1 MKVYYAKVSPS
12 IKEDTFFACMG
23 QIEQRRL
30 LKAENIKNEKGKVL
44 SLAAGL
50 LQHIGLCDYL
60 HLPVKE
66 TPAFGTGCGKWGK
79 PYLIQYPDVYF
90 NLSHSGE
97 YVCLAVAGYEVG
109 VDIQKHQDKRENIA
123 RRFFTGADNEMLERC
138 KGKERTE
145 RFFRI
150 FSIRESYIKFTG
162 RGLGQGLGSF
172 DIDWENKAIRDTA
185 VFDASDESSRKT
197 VAYFEES
204 TQVEGY
210 SLCVCTGQK
219 ETPARWE
226 LVDLF

>member
-1 MKVYYAKVSPS
+1 
-12 IKEDTFFACMG
+12 
-23 QIEQRRL
+23 
-30 LKAENIKNEKGKVL
+30 
-44 SLAAGL
+44 
-50 LQHIGLCDYL
+50 
-60 HLPVKE
+60 
-66 TPAFGTGCGKWGK
+66 
-79 PYLIQYPDVYF
+79 
-90 NLSHSGE
+90 
-97 YVCLAVAGYEVG
+97 
-109 VDIQKHQDKRENIA
+109 
-123 RRFFTGADNEMLERC
+123 MLERC

-210 SLCVCTGQK
+210 SLCVGTGQK

>member
-97 YVCLAVAGYEVG
+97 YVCLAVAG
-109 VDIQKHQDKRENIA
+109 
-123 RRFFTGADNEMLERC
+123 
-138 KGKERTE
+138 
-145 RFFRI
+145 
-150 FSIRESYIKFTG
+150 
-162 RGLGQGLGSF
+162 
-172 DIDWENKAIRDTA
+172 
-185 VFDASDESSRKT
+185 
-197 VAYFEES
+197 
-204 TQVEGY
+204 
-210 SLCVCTGQK
+210 
-219 ETPARWE
+219 
-226 LVDLF
+226 